1 MTKPFVSV
9 LIDTYNQ
16 GHFIEQ
22 AIESVLTQGLSPSE
36 LEIVVIDDGS
46 TDNTAALVA
55 KFAPRIRYIC
65 KKNGG
70 QASAF
75 NAAIPELHG
84 EIIAFLDADD
94 WWTKNKLSAVLD
106 IFQGDPSIGM
116 VGHAYYR
123 CYDERHAG
131 NDLTEIVGPEK
142 STRITLSNS
151 DGARQADPLRN
162 CFGTSR
168 LAIRK
173 TILDKLPPIPEEL
186 IFSADAFVL
195 TVAMALADAYV
206 LEEPLCF
213 YRLHAANLYSF
224 RSSDIAKHR
233 RRYTIIKK
241 LVGVLPRALAAAGVP
256 VEIASALLE
265 SDNLEAKQ
273 LQLHFD
279 GGWPW
284 ETFRTEFLLFHRSY
298 REYSF
303 GYGLYK
309 WLVLVSTLFVS
320 PRVFYNFRE
329 WYVEH
334 NLERFR
340 NVLGEPVPVSSVRP
354 RAISSAVNCQN
365 SESATKGSLK
375 KSE

>member
-1 MTKPFVSV
+1 MTEPLVSV

-16 GHFIEQ
+16 EHFIEQ
-22 AIESVLTQGLSPSE
+22 AIESVLAQGLPPSE
-36 LEIVVIDDGS
+36 LEILVIDDGS
-46 TDNTAALVA
+46 TDSTAALVA
-55 KFAPRIRYIC
+55 KFGPRIRYIC
-65 KKNGG
+65 KKNAG

-94 WWTKNKLSAVLD
+94 WWAGNKLFAVLEV
-106 IFQGDPSIGM
+106 FQRDPSIGM

-123 CYDERHAG
+123 CYDESHTG
-131 NDLTEIVGPEK
+131 KDLTEIVGPEK
-142 STRITLSNS
+142 STRITLSSCN
-151 DGARQADPLRN
+151 GARQADPLRN

-173 TILDKLPPIPEEL
+173 TILDKVPPIPEEL

-195 TVAMALADAYV
+195 TVAMAVADAYV

-224 RSSDIAKHR
+224 RSADIAKRR

-241 LVGVLPRALAAAGVP
+241 LVEILPGALAAAGVSA
-256 VEIASALLE
+256 EIASALLE

-273 LQLHFD
+273 LQLRFD

-284 ETFRTEFLLFHRSY
+284 ETFRTEFLSFRRAY

-309 WLVLVSTLFVS
+309 WLVLVSTLVVP
-320 PRVFYNFRE
+320 PRVFYSFRE

-334 NLERFR
+334 NLKRFR
-340 NVLGEPVPVSSVRP
+340 SLLGEPVPVSSVRP
-354 RAISSAVNCQN
+354 RAISSAADCQA
-365 SESATKGSLK
+365 SESATKGSLGK
-375 KSE
+375 NG